1 MRKMGNVEIL
11 SFLAQRRN
19 GGTHTEADLREF
31 ARLAGSGQIP
41 DYQLAAWLMAAFLKP
56 LTSSET
62 AWLTLGMADSGERL
76 SLEGLPHPWVDKHS
90 TGGVGDKTTIVLL
103 PILAACGLTIVKMS
117 GRGLGITGGTVD
129 KLASVPGF
137 RTDLSPEEMKAQAAA
152 CGIGFSGQTPNLAP
166 ADKVLYSLRDATSTV
181 ESVPLIVSS
190 ILSKKIAGGA
200 ETIVLDVKCGSGAFM
215 KDLEHA
221 QALCKALME
230 TGKRCGLNVHASVTD
245 MDIPLGRSIGN
256 ALEIKEAIEV
266 LEGAPGRFRDLC
278 LALAGETLAA
288 CGKADSFE
296 EGIGL
301 AKSALNSGA
310 AKDKLDAWFSAQG
323 AVLPVALPRATNIVS
338 LEAEAGMEGWVE
350 RIDAG
355 RVGQLV
361 LEMGGGRHA
370 KDDVIDPRVGV
381 WIHRHVGEKAE
392 GVLAD
397 LHLRDEEPRKAEFLD
412 RLKQAFT
419 IKASKPASRSLFL

>member
-1 MRKMGNVEIL
+1 M
-11 SFLAQRRN
+11 
-19 GGTHTEADLREF
+19 
-31 ARLAGSGQIP
+31 
-41 DYQLAAWLMAAFLKP
+41 
-56 LTSSET
+56 
-62 AWLTLGMADSGERL
+62 
-76 SLEGLPHPWVDKHS
+76 
-90 TGGVGDKTTIVLL
+90 
-103 PILAACGLTIVKMS
+103 
-117 GRGLGITGGTVD
+117 
-129 KLASVPGF
+129 
-137 RTDLSPEEMKAQAAA
+137 
-152 CGIGFSGQTPNLAP
+152 
-166 ADKVLYSLRDATSTV
+166 
-181 ESVPLIVSS
+181 
-190 ILSKKIAGGA
+190 
-200 ETIVLDVKCGSGAFM
+200 
-215 KDLEHA
+215 
-221 QALCKALME
+221 
-230 TGKRCGLNVHASVTD
+230 
-245 MDIPLGRSIGN
+245 
-256 ALEIKEAIEV
+256 
-266 LEGAPGRFRDLC
+266 
-278 LALAGETLAA
+278 
-288 CGKADSFE
+288 
-296 EGIGL
+296 
-301 AKSALNSGA
+301 NSGA